1 MLAGSNVKQK
11 NKNMS
16 KSVSMVIDD
25 IFRWIIALILLPIVV
40 WLLFL
45 FFMYPFEWLLSKS
58 TNWGL
63 FLHILF
69 WVAIGSSIV
78 GLTTALGGLISSLSM
93 FLVRQSVI
101 YAGLLF
107 LALLGLVGFS
117 IYGAWSDNVEYSW
130 EFYRY
135 ATLNKI
141 LFTLLILNLLQIP
154 LAMLGGTSGE

>member
-1 MLAGSNVKQK
+1 MIIG
-11 NKNMS
+11 
-16 KSVSMVIDD
+16 D
-25 IFRWIIALILLPIVV
+25 IFRWIIALIILPIVV

-69 WVAIGSSIV
+69 WFAIGSFII

-93 FLVRQSVI
+93 LLVRQSVI

-117 IYGAWSDNVEYSW
+117 IYGAWSNNVEYSW
-130 EFYRY
+130 EFFRY
-135 ATLNKI
+135 ATFNRI
-141 LFTLLILNLLQIP
+141 LFTMLILNLLQIP
-154 LAMLGGTSGE
+154 LTMFEGI